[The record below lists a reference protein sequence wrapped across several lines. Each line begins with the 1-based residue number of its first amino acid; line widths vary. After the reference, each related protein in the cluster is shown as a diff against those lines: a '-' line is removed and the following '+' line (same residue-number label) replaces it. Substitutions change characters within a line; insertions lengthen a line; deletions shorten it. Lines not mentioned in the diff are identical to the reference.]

1 MMHNRG
7 FTLLELMIA
16 ASVLSI
22 VSMLG
27 FIAIQSST
35 ASMAISSAKADVA
48 AELRDTMS
56 ALNMQLEYAAKT
68 GNDALDPVLEEV
80 SIVADP
86 EPGIPLEI
94 GFQTPLDDTG
104 RNWSPR
110 VTLQFINEDLNGNG
124 LLDGSE
130 DLNDDGTLTR
140 RFVRLQDTNDDGDTD
155 DPGER
160 MPLGGANH
168 ITNAQVARNGDV
180 ITVTLT
186 ASRFLPARRT
196 NPVTQSMTGRI
207 YLLN

>member
-16 ASVLSI
+16 AAVLSI

-27 FIAIQSST
+27 FVAIQSAT

-80 SIVADP
+80 SIIADP

-94 GFQTPLDDTG
+94 EYQTPIDDTG

-110 VTLQFINEDLNGNG
+110 ITLQYINEDLNGDGFLN
-124 LLDGSE
+124 GSE

-140 RFVRLQDTNDDGDTD
+140 RFARLQDINDDGDTD

-168 ITNAQVARNGDV
+168 ITNAQVARNGDI

-186 ASRFLPARRT
+186 ASKFLGTRRT